1 MTPGRSDEDS
11 ELWRV
16 FAAIELSSNI
26 HRRIQKQ
33 IQLLQAA
40 VPDNRAS
47 WSRPQNI
54 HLTVKFFGNV
64 LSKKISPIS
73 EAASRVVKQL
83 NKFEIQIGNT
93 GAFPK
98 VSQARVLWIG
108 VADPAGQLARLHQ
121 LFEAECAV
129 EGFERETRDFRPHL
143 TIARLRRPEG
153 AKALAETNQKL
164 GFESMSVEVNEL
176 VVFRSELSPK
186 GSKYTAISRH
196 QLNILAAD

>member
-1 MTPGRSDEDS
+1 MTRGRSEEHS

-16 FAAIELSSNI
+16 FAAIELSSNVQKG
-26 HRRIQKQ
+26 IQKHIEQ
-33 IQLLQAA
+33 LQAA
-40 VPDNRAS
+40 VPDNKAS
-47 WSRPQNI
+47 WSRTENI

-64 LSKKISPIS
+64 LPKKIVRIS
-73 EAASRVVKQL
+73 EAASRLVTQL
-83 NKFEIQIGNT
+83 SKFKIEIGKT

-98 VSQARVLWIG
+98 VSQPRVLWIG
-108 VADPAGQLARLHQ
+108 VEDPTGELARLNQ
-121 LFEAECAV
+121 LFEKECSV
-129 EGFERETRDFRPHL
+129 EGFDRETRDFRPHL

-153 AKALAETNQKL
+153 AKALAETNEKL